1 MITMFISMP
10 NSVEVNHKA
19 RSPVQPIKAM
29 PALSVLYITNLCKI
43 IRLYEVSTHRSTCAR
58 PQQCGLC
65 TQIVVYR
72 ANTGSDTTGDGGGG
86 RRWEGGGG
94 RDFVKPR
101 WVYVILGRAISNPN
115 HLRNKTRAERQVCSL
130 KTSYCITYVIS
141 CYTVYSFNN
150 ICHVTPLLRK
160 ILPTLQCIRKV
171 TQRMRLYIRN
181 TTGRIG
187 HKAVGNVIN

>member
-1 MITMFISMP
+1 MCYILQICVKLYVFTKYLRIDLRVQGR
-10 NSVEVNHKA
+10 NSVVYVH
-19 RSPVQPIKAM
+19 
-29 PALSVLYITNLCKI
+29 ALSCTGLIPGQTRRGLEE
-43 IRLYEVSTHRSTCAR
+43 EV
-58 PQQCGLC
+58 G
-65 TQIVVYR
+65 V
-72 ANTGSDTTGDGGGG
+72 G
-86 RRWEGGGG
+86 RGGGG